1 MIVPTY
7 DGRRAHGLETITLL
21 EAIVAKQ
28 QADFD
33 LAREM
38 GKLPAWYLARLE
50 VLEALGSNKSWSD
63 DTPEACGLAV
73 SRATNPDTCCRP
85 RKARRFAILRFFKSA
100 GRTLCNL
107 GQSRA

>member
-7 DGRRAHGLETITLL
+7 DGLRAHGLKTITLL

-28 QADFD
+28 QAD
-33 LAREM
+33 LARREM

-63 DTPEACGLAV
+63 DTPEARGLAV
-73 SRATNPDTCCRP
+73 SRATEPDT
-85 RKARRFAILRFFKSA
+85 
-100 GRTLCNL
+100 
-107 GQSRA
+107 